1 MARLRIAV
9 LMGGLSAEREVSLMS
24 GRRVIGALDPTRYE
38 AFAVDLAD
46 ISRSRGADLARL
58 LSSPDSG
65 DLPDVVFIA
74 LHGGAGEN
82 GTVQGLLEML
92 GLPYTGSGV
101 LASALAMNK
110 IYSKQL
116 FAQAGLPTPKWVAL
130 HSRDRDAAP
139 AAIATALGRPW
150 VVKPAC
156 EGSTIG
162 VTIVHAE
169 TGLLAALDLAFA
181 YGDQAVVEQFI
192 SGTEITGP
200 VLGTNDPQV
209 LPLIEIVPSGGF
221 YDYTAKYTPGATEE
235 IIPARISEA
244 HAARGRALTL
254 AAHHTLGCRA
264 LSRVDM
270 IVAEDDVYVLEV
282 NTIPGLTETSLVPRS
297 AEAAGIGFRELT
309 DRLIQF
315 AMEDTRRGGA

>member
-1 MARLRIAV
+1 
-9 LMGGLSAEREVSLMS
+9 MGGLSAEREVSLMS
-24 GRRVIGALDPTRYE
+24 GRRVMGALDPARYD
-38 AFAVDLAD
+38 AYAVDLAD

-65 DLPDVVFIA
+65 DLPDAVFIA
-74 LHGGAGEN
+74 LHGGVGEN

-130 HSRDRDAAP
+130 HARDLNATPDG
-139 AAIATALGRPW
+139 IATTLDQPW

-156 EGSTIG
+156 QGSTIG
-162 VTIVHAE
+162 VTIVQSEAE
-169 TGLLAALDLAFA
+169 LPAALDLAFA

-200 VLGTNDPQV
+200 VLGTDHPQV

-244 HAARGRALTL
+244 QTARGRALAL
-254 AAHHTLGCRA
+254 AAHHALGCRA
-264 LSRVDM
+264 LSRVDL
-270 IVAEDDVYVLEV
+270 IAAEDDVYVLEV
-282 NTIPGLTETSLVPRS
+282 NTIPGLTDTSLVPRS
-297 AEAAGIGFRELT
+297 AEAAGISFPELV
-309 DRLIQF
+309 DRLIQS
-315 AMEDTRRGGA
+315 AMEDSGQGGA